1 MISFSFRGKL
11 WLYPGKSAWCFV
23 TLPKVHGA
31 KLKEMTSH
39 LRRGWGSL
47 RVEATLKQETWATSI
62 FPDRKSG
69 SYLLPIKASVRKAA
83 GVEIDQTVQ
92 FKLTILDA

>member
-1 MISFSFRGKL
+1 MISFSFRAKP

-47 RVEATLKQETWATSI
+47 RVEATVQGQTWTTSI
-62 FPDRKSG
+62 FPDSKSG
-69 SYLLPIKASVRKAA
+69 SYLLPLKAAVRKAA
-83 GVEIDQTVQ
+83 GVELDQTTTI
-92 FKLTILDA
+92 KLTILGT